1 MKSVGGVILGVL
13 AALLGALIL
22 LLALVLGNGSVSR
35 LVLERVPGLTLTEFQ
50 GRLGGH
56 WQARQLVW
64 EGGANRVA
72 VEAPEFAWRPA
83 CLLRLQLCIDT
94 LVASRI
100 AIEQAPSPEP
110 EPEKSG
116 PIQLP
121 SLGLPLGV
129 QLDEVR
135 IGEIRYND
143 AEQARDLELQA
154 YWQADGIT
162 IERLAGMAHGITLD
176 THGRLQPSGAWPLH
190 LQGNLS
196 LPAPDAASWP
206 LALKLEGELQKTLQL
221 EADSSG
227 YLVGRLTGTVQPLVD
242 NVPADL
248 QLVADGFKAAASLPD
263 TLRLNDLKLTARG
276 DLAAGY
282 ALVGQAKLPGEG
294 GPVDLNLDGR
304 VDAKGARIAAL
315 RLQAAPEQLVALAG
329 QVDWQQGLAAD
340 ATLDWR
346 DFPWRRLY
354 PMAEPPLS
362 LQRLQ
367 GEVAYRDGA
376 YLGNLKAAA
385 TGPAGAFTLATP
397 FSGDTTQLNLP
408 SLDLQAGQG
417 RAQGKVNLGF
427 AEGVS
432 WQVALD
438 LSRLDPAF
446 WVAQL
451 PGSLA
456 GPLRSSGAFKDGRLQ
471 LDADLDLKGR
481 LRNQPAVLAAKAK
494 GAGEQW
500 QVSQLDIR
508 LGDNRM
514 QGQGALDQRLQGQLQ
529 LDLRRLGQLWPDL
542 SGSAQG
548 RLDLA
553 GTLEAPAGQLRL
565 DGRQLAY
572 ADNRM
577 SSLALA
583 ATLDDRQ
590 RGNLE
595 LTAQGLQAAGRDF
608 GVLRLQ
614 GQGDRR
620 QQQAELSLKG
630 PQLNLALTAG
640 GTLADN
646 GDWKGQ
652 LARGSVAASG
662 QNWTLRSPARI
673 ERLANGRL
681 ELGRHCWRSGGASLC
696 GDDQQL
702 LPDTRLAWHLRAF
715 PHASLQPLLPPELA
729 WQGTLDGDVDL
740 RLPKAG
746 PDGEIRLQA
755 GRGSL
760 KLRDAAGQWQTFSY
774 DSLDVTSALKPQQV
788 DTQVRLTSADL
799 GRLDIQARLDPRD
812 PNQALAGRFQLQG
825 LNLALGK
832 AFVEGIEHLE
842 GKINGAGEL
851 GGTLL
856 QPRVNGQIQ
865 LSGGDIGGG
874 SVPTRLQDL
883 GLTARIQGDTALLD
897 GGWRSGTQGRG
908 QIRGS
913 VGWADGLDVS
923 VAVTGDKLPVNVEPY
938 AQLEVAPD
946 LKILMKDGRLALA
959 GEVRVPRGRIQVQQL
974 PPSTVKVSDDAVI
987 VGQEAPAKQPAMQIA
1002 MDVDVLVGSD
1012 KLTFD
1017 AFGLSAEI
1025 VGKVHI
1031 GDNLD
1036 TRGELNL
1043 RNGRYNAYGQRL
1055 TMRRARL
1062 FFQGPIA
1069 QPYIDVEA
1077 VRVVQEQ
1084 NVTAGLRLSGFAQQP
1099 RIEVFSEPSM
1109 SQEQALAYLVLGRPL
1124 SSGSEG
1130 DNNVLGQA
1138 ALALGLAGSSGT
1150 AGALAQRLGIQNFQ
1164 LDTAGSGDKTSV
1176 VASGN
1181 LTDRLS
1187 VRYGVGVFD
1196 SANTVALRYQLTRR
1210 LYLEIASGLANS
1222 LDFFYRRDF

>member
-1 MKSVGGVILGVL
+1 MKPLAGVVLGIL
-13 AALLGALIL
+13 AALLGALVL
-22 LLALVLGNGSVSR
+22 LLALVLGNAGIGR
-35 LVLERVPGLTLTEFQ
+35 AVLGQVPNLTLTDFQ
-50 GRLGGH
+50 GRLGSH

-64 EGGANRVA
+64 QGGATRVT
-72 VEAPEFAWRPA
+72 VDEPQFTWRPR

-94 LVASRI
+94 LAALRVAI
-100 AIEQAPSPEP
+100 DQAPSTEP
-110 EPEKSG
+110 APAQSEPVR
-116 PIQLP
+116 LP
-121 SLGLPLGV
+121 SLGLPVGV
-129 QLDEVR
+129 QLGEVR
-135 IGEIRYND
+135 LGQVLYNG
-143 AEQARDLELQA
+143 AEEARDLQLQA
-154 YWQADGIT
+154 RWQADGVA
-162 IERLAGMAHGITLD
+162 IEHLAGVAHGLTLD
-176 THGRLQPSGAWPLH
+176 TQGHLQPHGDWPLQ
-190 LQGNLS
+190 LDGTLG
-196 LPAPDAASWP
+196 LPAPDQAAWS
-206 LALKLEGELQKTLQL
+206 LALKIEGELQKTLRL
-221 EADSSG
+221 TADSSG
-227 YLVGRLTGTVQPLVD
+227 YLPGRLSGSVQPLVE
-242 NVPADL
+242 NAPADL
-248 QLVADGFKAAASLPD
+248 QLVANGFKAAATLPD
-263 TLRLNDLKLTARG
+263 TLRLDDLKLTARG

-282 ALVGQAKLPGEG
+282 ALIGQATLPGEG
-294 GPVDLNLDGR
+294 GPVALNLDGR

-315 RLQAAPEQLVALAG
+315 RLQATPEQRVVLAG
-329 QVDWQQGLAAD
+329 QLDWQQGLAAD

-354 PMAEPPLS
+354 PMAEPPVS

-367 GEVAYRDGA
+367 GEVTYRDGG
-376 YLGNLKAAA
+376 YLGNLKATA

-427 AEGVS
+427 VDGVT

-438 LSRLDPAF
+438 VSRLDPAF

-456 GPLRSSGAFKDGRLQ
+456 GPLRSSGTFREGRLQ

-481 LRNQPAVLAAKAK
+481 LRNQPAVLTAQAK

-508 LGDNRM
+508 LGDNRI

-529 LDLRRLGQLWPDL
+529 LDLRRLAQLWPDL

-553 GTLEAPAGQLRL
+553 GTFREPTGQLRL
-565 DGRQLAY
+565 DGRQLGY
-572 ADNRM
+572 ADNRIA
-577 SSLALA
+577 SLAVSAILGE
-583 ATLDDRQ
+583 RQ
-590 RGNLE
+590 RGQLD
-595 LTAQGLQAAGRDF
+595 LTAQGLRAAGRDF

-620 QQQAELSLKG
+620 QQQANLSLQG
-630 PQLNLALTAG
+630 PRLTLALAAA
-640 GTLADN
+640 GTLSEK

-662 QNWTLRSPARI
+662 QNWTLQSPARI

-681 ELGRHCWRSGGASLC
+681 ELGHHCWRSGAASLC

-715 PHASLQPLLPPELA
+715 PLASLQPLLPSELA

-740 RLPKAG
+740 RLPKSG
-746 PDGEIRLQA
+746 LDGEVRFQA

-760 KLRDAAGQWQTFSY
+760 RLRDATGQWQTFNY
-774 DSLDVTSALKPQQV
+774 DSLDVTSTLKPQQV

-799 GRLDIQARLDPRD
+799 GRLDVQASLDPRD

-832 AFVEGIEHLE
+832 AFVDGIEHLE
-842 GKINGAGEL
+842 GKINGSGEL

-883 GLTARIQGDTALLD
+883 SLTARIQGDSAVLD

-908 QIRGS
+908 QVQGS
-913 VGWADGLDVS
+913 LGWAQGLDVN
-923 VAVTGDKLPVNVEPY
+923 VAVTGDRLPVNVEPY
-938 AQLEVAPD
+938 AQLEVAPN

-959 GEVRVPRGRIQVQQL
+959 GEVRVPRGHIRVQQL

-987 VGQEAPAKQPAMQIA
+987 VGQEAPARQQPLQIA

-1084 NVTAGLRLSGFAQQP
+1084 NVTAGLRLSGFVQQP

-1150 AGALAQRLGIQNFQ
+1150 AGELAQRLGIQNFQ

-1187 VRYGVGVFD
+1187 LRYGVGVFD

>member
-13 AALLGALIL
+13 AATLGALIL
-22 LLALVLGNGSVSR
+22 LLVLALSNGAIGRALLGM
-35 LVLERVPGLTLTEFQ
+35 VPGLTVSDFQ

-64 EGGANRVA
+64 EGGATRVT
-72 VEAPEFAWRPA
+72 VDDPDFAWRPR
-83 CLLRLQLCIDT
+83 CLFGLQLCIDT
-94 LVASRI
+94 LVASRV
-100 AIEQAPSPEP
+100 AIEQAPSAEP
-110 EPEKSG
+110 APAASG
-116 PIQLP
+116 PIRLP
-121 SLGLPLGV
+121 TLGLPLRL
-129 QLDEVR
+129 QLGEVR
-135 IGEIRYND
+135 LGEIRYNG
-143 AEQARDLELQA
+143 AEQARDLQLRA
-154 YWQADGIT
+154 RWQADGIA
-162 IERLAGMAHGITLD
+162 IERLAGAAYGLTLD
-176 THGRLQPSGAWPLH
+176 TQGHLQPSGDWPL
-190 LQGNLS
+190 QLS
-196 LPAPDAASWP
+196 GTLGLPAPEQAPWS
-206 LALKLEGELQKTLQL
+206 LKLNIDGELQKTLHL
-221 EADSSG
+221 AADSSG
-227 YLVGRLTGTVQPLVD
+227 YLSGRLTGTVQPLVEQ
-242 NVPADL
+242 VPADL
-248 QLVADGFKAAASLPD
+248 QLTANGFKAAASLPE

-276 DLAAGY
+276 DLATGY
-282 ALVGQAKLPGEG
+282 ALVGQAQLPGEG
-294 GPVDLNLDGR
+294 GPVALALDGL
-304 VDAKGARIAAL
+304 VDAKGARVKAL
-315 RLQAAPEQLVALAG
+315 RLQATPEQRVVLAG
-329 QVDWQQGLAAD
+329 QLDWQQGLAAD

-354 PMAEPPLS
+354 PMAEPPVS

-367 GEVAYRDGA
+367 GEVAYRDGK

-417 RAQGKVNLGF
+417 RAEGKVNLGF
-427 AEGVS
+427 ADGIS

-456 GPLRSSGAFKDGRLQ
+456 GPLRSAGSFKDGRLQ
-471 LDADLDLKGR
+471 LDANLDLKGR
-481 LRNQPAVLAAKAK
+481 LRNQPAVLAAQAK

-508 LGDNRM
+508 LGDNRI

-529 LDLRRLGQLWPDL
+529 LDLRRLAQLWPDL

-548 RLDLA
+548 RLDLG
-553 GTLEAPAGQLRL
+553 GTLKAPAGQLRL

-572 ADNRM
+572 ADNRLA
-577 SSLALA
+577 SLALA
-583 ATLDDRQ
+583 ARLDDRQ
-590 RGNLE
+590 RGSLD

-614 GQGDRR
+614 GQGDHR

-630 PQLNLALTAG
+630 AQVTLALAAG

-652 LARGSVAASG
+652 LARGAVAASG
-662 QNWTLRSPARI
+662 QNWTLQNPARL

-681 ELGRHCWRSGGASLC
+681 ELGRHCWRSGAASLC

-715 PHASLQPLLPPELA
+715 PLASLQPLLPPELA
-729 WQGTLDGDVDL
+729 WQGSLDGDVDL

-746 PDGEIRLQA
+746 PDGELRLQA

-760 KLRDAAGQWQTFSY
+760 KLRDAAGQWQTFNY
-774 DSLDVTSALKPQQV
+774 DSLDVTSTLKPQLV

-799 GRLDIQARLDPRD
+799 GRLDVQARLDPRD
-812 PNQALAGRFQLQG
+812 PRQALAGRFQLQG

-842 GKINGAGEL
+842 GKIEGAGDL

-856 QPRVNGQIQ
+856 QPRVNGQIR

-883 GLTARIQGDTALLD
+883 GLTARIQGDTAVLD

-908 QIRGS
+908 QIQGS
-913 VGWADGLDVS
+913 VGWAAGLDVN

-938 AQLEVAPD
+938 AQLEVAPN

-974 PPSTVKVSDDAVI
+974 PPSTVKVSNDAVI
-987 VGQEAPAKQPAMQIA
+987 VGQEAPAKQAPLQIA
-1002 MDVDVLVGSD
+1002 MDVDVLVGAD

>member
-13 AALLGALIL
+13 ATLIGALIL
-22 LLALVLGNGSVSR
+22 LLVLVLSNASLGRAMLG
-35 LVLERVPGLTLTEFQ
+35 LVPGLTLTDFQ

-64 EGGANRVA
+64 EGGTTRVT
-72 VEAPEFAWRPA
+72 VDDPDFAWRPR
-83 CLLRLQLCIDT
+83 CLLGLQLCIDT
-94 LVASRI
+94 LVASRV
-100 AIEQAPSPEP
+100 AIEQAPSPTPAP
-110 EPEKSG
+110 ENSG
-116 PIQLP
+116 PIRLP
-121 SLGLPLGV
+121 TLGLPLRV
-129 QLDEVR
+129 QLGEVR
-135 IGEIRYND
+135 LGQILYNG
-143 AEQARDLELQA
+143 AEQARDLQLQA
-154 YWQADGIT
+154 RWQADGIA
-162 IERLAGMAHGITLD
+162 IERLSGAAYGLTLD
-176 THGRLQPSGAWPLH
+176 TQGHLQPSGDWPL
-190 LQGNLS
+190 QLS
-196 LPAPDAASWP
+196 GTLGLPAPDQAPWS
-206 LALKLEGELQKTLQL
+206 LALKIDGELQKTLHL
-221 EADSSG
+221 AADSSG
-227 YLVGRLTGTVQPLVD
+227 YLPGRLTGTVEPLVEH
-242 NVPADL
+242 VPADL
-248 QLVADGFKAAASLPD
+248 QLVANGFKAAPSLPE

-282 ALVGQAKLPGEG
+282 ALVGQAQLPGEG
-294 GPVDLNLDGR
+294 GPVALDLDGR
-304 VDAKGARIAAL
+304 VDAKGAQIAAL
-315 RLQAAPEQLVALAG
+315 RLQVTPEQGVMLAG
-329 QVDWQQGLAAD
+329 KLDWHQGFAAD

-354 PMAEPPLS
+354 PMAEPPVS

-367 GEVAYRDGA
+367 AEVSYRDGA
-376 YLGNLKAAA
+376 YLGNFKAAA
-385 TGPAGAFTLATP
+385 TGPAGAFTLASP

-438 LSRLDPAF
+438 VSRLDPAF

-456 GPLRSSGAFKDGRLQ
+456 GPLRSTGAFKDGRLQ
-471 LDADLDLKGR
+471 AEAELDLKGR
-481 LRNQPAVLAAKAK
+481 LRNQPAVLALQAK

-500 QVSQLDIR
+500 QLPRLDLR
-508 LGDNRM
+508 LGNNRI

-542 SGSAQG
+542 AGSAQG
-548 RLDLA
+548 RLDLG
-553 GTLEAPAGQLRL
+553 GTLAAPAGQLRL
-565 DGRQLAY
+565 NGRQIAY
-572 ADNRM
+572 TDSRIAALD
-577 SSLALA
+577 LA
-583 ATLDDRQ
+583 ADLDDRQ
-590 RGNLE
+590 RGKLE
-595 LTAQGLQAAGRDF
+595 LTARGLQAAGRDL
-608 GVLRLQ
+608 GVLRLS

-620 QQQAELSLKG
+620 QQQADLTLKG
-630 PQLNLALTAG
+630 PQLTLALDAG
-640 GTLADN
+640 GTLAAN

-652 LARGSVAASG
+652 LARGAVSAGG
-662 QNWTLRSPARI
+662 QNWTLQSPARI
-673 ERLANGRL
+673 ERFASGRL
-681 ELGRHCWRSGGASLC
+681 ELGRHCWRSGAASLC

-715 PHASLQPLLPPELA
+715 PLASLQPLLPPDLA

-740 RLPKAG
+740 RLPTAG
-746 PDGEIRLQA
+746 PTGEVRLQA
-755 GRGSL
+755 GPGSL
-760 KLRDAAGQWQTFSY
+760 KLRDAAGQWQTFTY
-774 DSLDVTSALKPQQV
+774 TDLDVNSALRPQQI
-788 DTQVRLTSADL
+788 DTQVQLNSTDL
-799 GRLDIQARLDPRD
+799 GQLNVQAQLDPRD
-812 PNQALAGRFQLQG
+812 SRRALAGSFQLQG
-825 LNLALGK
+825 LNLAVGK
-832 AFVEGIEHLE
+832 AFVEGIEHFA
-842 GKINGAGEL
+842 GKINGSGEL

-856 QPRVNGQIQ
+856 EPRVNGQLQ

-883 GLTARIQGDTALLD
+883 NLSARIQGDTAILD
-897 GGWRSGTQGRG
+897 GGWRSGSQGRG
-908 QIRGS
+908 QIQGS
-913 VGWADGLDVS
+913 VGWAQGLDVN
-923 VAVTGDKLPVNVEPY
+923 VAVTGDKLPVDVEPY
-938 AQLEVAPD
+938 AQLEVAPN
-946 LKILMKDGRLALA
+946 LKILMQDGRLALT
-959 GEVRVPRGRIQVQQL
+959 GEVRVPRGHIQIQQL

-987 VGQEAPAKQPAMQIA
+987 VGQEAPARQQPLQIA

-1012 KLTFD
+1012 KLTFE

-1055 TMRRARL
+1055 TLRRARL
-1062 FFQGPIA
+1062 FFQGPIS

-1077 VRVVQEQ
+1077 VRVLRDQ
-1084 NVTAGLRLSGFAQQP
+1084 NVTAGLRLSGFVQQP

-1109 SQEQALAYLVLGRPL
+1109 SQEQALSYLVLGRPL
-1124 SSGSEG
+1124 SSGSDG

-1150 AGALAQRLGIQNFQ
+1150 AGELAQRLGIQNFQ

-1196 SANTVALRYQLTRR
+1196 SATTVSLRYQLTRQ
-1210 LYLEIASGLANS
+1210 LYLEIATGLANS

>member
-1 MKSVGGVILGVL
+1 MKSLGGVVLGIL

-22 LLALVLGNGSVSR
+22 LLVLVLSNASIGRALLGQ
-35 LVLERVPGLTLTEFQ
+35 VPGLTLTGFQ
-50 GRLGGH
+50 GRLGSQ
-56 WQARQLVW
+56 WQAQQLVW
-64 EGGANRVA
+64 QGGATRVT
-72 VEAPEFAWRPA
+72 VDEPQFAWRPG

-94 LVASRI
+94 LVASRV
-100 AIEQAPSPEP
+100 AIDQAPSSEP
-110 EPEKSG
+110 APAQSG
-116 PIQLP
+116 PVRLP
-121 SLGLPLGV
+121 SLGLPLAVRLG
-129 QLDEVR
+129 EVR
-135 IGEIRYND
+135 LGQVLYNG
-143 AEQARDLELQA
+143 AEQARDLQLQA
-154 YWQADGIT
+154 RWQADGVA
-162 IERLAGMAHGITLD
+162 IERLAGAAYGLTLD
-176 THGRLQPSGAWPLH
+176 TQGHLQPKGDWPL
-190 LQGNLS
+190 QLS
-196 LPAPDAASWP
+196 GTLGLPAPDQAPWS
-206 LALKLEGELQKTLQL
+206 LALKVEGELQETLRL
-221 EADSSG
+221 TADSSG
-227 YLVGRLTGTVQPLVD
+227 YLPGQLTGTVQPLVEH
-242 NVPADL
+242 VPADL
-248 QLVADGFKAAASLPD
+248 QLVANGFKAASLPD

-282 ALVGQAKLPGEG
+282 ALVGQATLPGEG
-294 GPVDLNLDGR
+294 GPVALNLDGA

-315 RLQAAPEQLVALAG
+315 RLQATPEQRVVLAG
-329 QVDWQQGLAAD
+329 QLDWQQGLAAD

-354 PMAEPPLS
+354 PMAEPPVT

-367 GEVAYRDGA
+367 GEVAYRDGG
-376 YLGNLKAAA
+376 YLGNLKAEA
-385 TGPAGAFTLATP
+385 TGPAGAFTLVTP

-427 AEGVS
+427 AEGVT

-456 GPLRSSGAFKDGRLQ
+456 GPLRSSGTFKDGRLQ

-481 LRNQPAVLAAKAK
+481 LRNQPAVLAAQAK

-508 LGDNRM
+508 LGDNRI

-529 LDLRRLGQLWPDL
+529 LDLRRLAQLWPDL
-542 SGSAQG
+542 AGSAQG
-548 RLDLA
+548 RLDLG
-553 GTLEAPAGQLRL
+553 GTLKAPAGQLRL
-565 DGRQLAY
+565 NGRQLAY
-572 ADNRM
+572 ADNRIAG
-577 SSLALA
+577 LALTA
-583 ATLDDRQ
+583 DLDERQ
-590 RGNLE
+590 RGKLE
-595 LTAQGLQAAGRDF
+595 LSAQGLQAAGRDF

-620 QQQAELSLKG
+620 QQQADLTLDG
-630 PQLNLALTAG
+630 PPVKLALNAG

-662 QNWTLRSPARI
+662 QNWTLASPARI

-681 ELGRHCWRSGGASLC
+681 ELGRHCWRSGAASLC

-715 PHASLQPLLPPELA
+715 PLASLQPLLPPELA
-729 WQGTLDGDVDL
+729 WQGSLDGDVDL

-746 PDGEIRLQA
+746 PDGEVRLQA

-799 GRLDIQARLDPRD
+799 GRLDVQARLDPRD

-856 QPRVNGQIQ
+856 QPRVNGQLQ
-865 LSGGDIGGG
+865 LTGGDIGGG

-883 GLTARIQGDTALLD
+883 GLTARIQGDTAVLD

-908 QIRGS
+908 QIQGS
-913 VGWADGLDVS
+913 VGWAQGLDVN
-923 VAVTGDKLPVNVEPY
+923 VAVTGDRLPVNVEPY
-938 AQLEVAPD
+938 AQLEVAPN

-959 GEVRVPRGRIQVQQL
+959 GEVRVPRGHIQVRQL

-987 VGQEAPAKQPAMQIA
+987 VGQEAPARQQPLQIA
-1002 MDVDVLVGSD
+1002 MDVDVLVGAD
-1012 KLTFD
+1012 KLSFD

-1084 NVTAGLRLSGFAQQP
+1084 NVTAGLRLSGFVQQP

-1150 AGALAQRLGIQNFQ
+1150 AGELAQRLGIQNFQ

-1187 VRYGVGVFD
+1187 LRYGVGVFD

>member
-13 AALLGALIL
+13 AAALGALIL
-22 LLALVLGNGSVSR
+22 LLVLVLSNGPIGR
-35 LVLERVPGLTLTEFQ
+35 AMLGLVPGLTLTDFQ

-64 EGGANRVA
+64 QGGATRVT
-72 VEAPEFAWRPA
+72 VDEPDFAWRPH
-83 CLLRLQLCIDT
+83 CLLGLQLCIDT
-94 LVASRI
+94 LAASRI
-100 AIEQAPSPEP
+100 AIEQSPSPEP
-110 EPEKSG
+110 APADSG
-116 PIQLP
+116 PIRLP
-121 SLGLPLGV
+121 TLDLPLWV
-129 QLDEVR
+129 QLGEVHL
-135 IGEIRYND
+135 GQVLYNGV
-143 AEQARDLELQA
+143 EQARDLQLQA
-154 YWQADGIT
+154 RWQADGIS
-162 IERLAGMAHGITLD
+162 IERLAGAAHGLTLEAQG
-176 THGRLQPSGAWPLH
+176 HLQPRGDWPLQLH
-190 LQGNLS
+190 GTLG
-196 LPAPDAASWP
+196 LPAPDQTPWS
-206 LALKLEGELQKTLQL
+206 LALQVDGELQKTLRL
-221 EADSSG
+221 AADSSG
-227 YLVGRLTGTVQPLVD
+227 YLPGRLTGTVQPLVEHI
-242 NVPADL
+242 PADL
-248 QLVADGFKAAASLPD
+248 QLVANDFKAAPSLPD

-282 ALVGQAKLPGEG
+282 ALIGQAQLPGEG
-294 GPVDLNLDGR
+294 GPVALDLDGR
-304 VDAKGARIAAL
+304 VDAQGARIAAL
-315 RLQAAPEQLVALAG
+315 GLQTAAEQRVVLAG
-329 QVDWQQGLAAD
+329 QVDWHQGLAAD

-354 PMAEPPLS
+354 PMAEPPVS

-367 GEVAYRDGA
+367 GEVSYRDGA
-376 YLGNLKAAA
+376 YLGNFKAAA
-385 TGPAGAFTLATP
+385 TGPAGAFTLASP

-427 AEGVS
+427 ADGVS

-456 GPLRSSGAFKDGRLQ
+456 GPLRSTGAFKDGRLQ
-471 LDADLDLKGR
+471 AEAELDLKGR
-481 LRNQPAVLAAKAK
+481 LRNQPAVLALQAK

-500 QVSQLDIR
+500 HLPRLDVR
-508 LGDNRM
+508 LGDNRI
-514 QGQGALDQRLQGQLQ
+514 QGQGVLDERLQGQLQ

-542 SGSAQG
+542 AGTAQG
-548 RLDLA
+548 RLDLG
-553 GTLEAPAGQLRL
+553 GTLKAPAGQLRL
-565 DGRQLAY
+565 NGRQIAY
-572 ADNRM
+572 TDSRIAALDVAAD
-577 SSLALA
+577 
-583 ATLDDRQ
+583 LDDRQ
-590 RGNLE
+590 RGKLE
-595 LTAQGLQAAGRDF
+595 LTAQGLQAAGHDL

-620 QQQAELSLKG
+620 QQQAELTLKG
-630 PQLNLALTAG
+630 PQLTLALG
-640 GTLADN
+640 GGGALSAN

-652 LARGSVAASG
+652 LARGEVAASG
-662 QNWTLRSPARI
+662 QDWTLQGPARI

-681 ELGRHCWRSGGASLC
+681 ELGRHCWRSGAASLC

-715 PHASLQPLLPPELA
+715 PLASLQPLLPADLA

-740 RLPKAG
+740 RLRAAG
-746 PDGEIRLQA
+746 PEGEVRLQA
-755 GRGSL
+755 GQGSV
-760 KLRDAAGQWQTFSY
+760 KLRDASGQWQTFNYS
-774 DSLDVTSALKPQQV
+774 SLNVTSALLPQRI
-788 DTQVRLTSADL
+788 DTQLQLNSADL
-799 GRLDIQARLDPRD
+799 GRLDVQAQLDPRD
-812 PNQALAGRFQLQG
+812 PRRALTGSFQLQG
-825 LNLALGK
+825 LNLAVGK
-832 AFVEGIEHLE
+832 AFVEGIEHFA
-842 GKINGAGEL
+842 GKINGSGQL

-856 QPRVNGQIQ
+856 EPRVNGQLQ

-883 GLTARIQGDTALLD
+883 NVTARIQGDTALLD

-908 QIRGS
+908 QIQGS
-913 VGWADGLDVS
+913 VGWAQGLDVNI
-923 VAVTGDKLPVNVEPY
+923 AVTGDKLPVDVEPY
-938 AQLEVAPD
+938 AQLEVAPN
-946 LKILMKDGRLALA
+946 LKILMKDGRLALT
-959 GEVRVPRGRIQVQQL
+959 GEVQVPRGHIQIRQL

-987 VGQEAPAKQPAMQIA
+987 VGQEAPARQQSLQIA

-1012 KLTFD
+1012 KLTFE

-1055 TMRRARL
+1055 TLRRARL
-1062 FFQGPIA
+1062 FFQGPIS

-1077 VRVVQEQ
+1077 VRVLQDQ

-1099 RIEVFSEPSM
+1099 RVEVFSEPSM
-1109 SQEQALAYLVLGRPL
+1109 SQEQALSYLVLGRPL
-1124 SSGSEG
+1124 SSGSAG

-1150 AGALAQRLGIQNFQ
+1150 AGELAQRLGIQNFQ
-1164 LDTAGSGDKTSV
+1164 LDSAGTGDKTSV

-1196 SANTVALRYQLTRR
+1196 SATTVSLRYQLTRR
-1210 LYLEIASGLANS
+1210 LYLEIATGLANS
-1222 LDFFYRRDF
+1222 LDFFYRRNF